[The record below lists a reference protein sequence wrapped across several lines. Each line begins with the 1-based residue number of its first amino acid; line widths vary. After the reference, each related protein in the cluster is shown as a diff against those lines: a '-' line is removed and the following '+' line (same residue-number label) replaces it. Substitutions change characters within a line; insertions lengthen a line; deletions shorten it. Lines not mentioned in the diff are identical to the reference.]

1 MPFRILWHYV
11 PCVYAGSLGTLL
23 SLPFAIN
30 VETDWLTRLS
40 MILGAGGLAAII
52 IALTRFKIAGSVVRK
67 TDAETISSQFV
78 LIVERL
84 QQEGK
89 TLSNR
94 LESANQREALMRV
107 SKHEALKHNQAM
119 IFHIQN
125 VREIVIEFNALHK
138 DKIVLPEFSFTPLTE
153 ILAQE
158 DEKLTEFVDSLR
170 PIHT

>member
-1 MPFRILWHYV
+1 MPFRILWHYI
-11 PCVYAGSLGTLL
+11 PCIYAGSLG
-23 SLPFAIN
+23 SIFSVPFAIN
-30 VETDWLTRLS
+30 VEGDWFTRLS
-40 MILGAGGLAAII
+40 MVVGAGGLAAII

-94 LESANQREALMRV
+94 LESASQREALMRV

-138 DKIVLPEFSFTPLTE
+138 DKIILPEFSFTPLTE

-158 DEKLTEFVDSLR
+158 DQKLAEFADTIK